1 MSVFGYV
8 KPDIPEL
15 KVKDNELYKATY
27 CGLCKAMGKCTG
39 CMSRLTLNYDFVF
52 LALVRMVLENV
63 KGNVRMR
70 RCMLHPLKKRPVLD
84 ANNSLEYS
92 SKASAI
98 LTRLKLKD
106 NINDSHGFSR
116 LKAKIAATVSL
127 FFKKTDKNLLSLEE
141 KVGECI
147 DKLSAYEKENGDS
160 VDAAADIFGE
170 LLAEVASFG
179 LDGANYRI
187 AYDIGRH
194 LGRWI
199 YVIDACDDFSDDIK
213 NNSFNPIVNAFGKD
227 ITKDTAKTMKCALC
241 LELEAMSKSVELI
254 DFSSHNDVER
264 IVKNV
269 IYDGMKNETE
279 KIISKMMPKE

>member
-1 MSVFGYV
+1 MFGYV

-27 CGLCKAMGKCTG
+27 CGLCKTMGKCTG
-39 CMSRLTLNYDFVF
+39 CVSRLTLNYDFVF
-52 LALVRMVLENV
+52 LALLRMVLENL

-84 ANNSLEYS
+84 RNASLEYS
-92 SKASAI
+92 SGASAI
-98 LTRLKLKD
+98 LTKLKLKD

-116 LKAKIAATVSL
+116 LKAKTAATVSL
-127 FFKKTDKNLLSLEE
+127 FFKKTDKNLTLLEK

-160 VDAAADIFGE
+160 ADAAADIFGE

-179 LDGANYRI
+179 LEEANYRI
-187 AYDIGRH
+187 AYDTGRH

-199 YVIDACDDFSDDIK
+199 YITDACDDFKDDIK
-213 NNSFNPIVNAFGKD
+213 NRSFNPIVNAFGKE
-227 ITKDTAKTMKCALC
+227 ITKDTVETLRCALM

-254 DFSSHNDVER
+254 DFSSHRDVER

-269 IYDGMKNETE
+269 TYDGMRLETE
-279 KIISKMMPKE
+279 RILSKMV

>member
-27 CGLCKAMGKCTG
+27 CGLCKTMGKCTG
-39 CMSRLTLNYDFVF
+39 CISRLTLNYDFVF
-52 LALVRMVLENV
+52 LALVRRVLENV

-84 ANNSLEYS
+84 QNDSLEYS
-92 SKASAI
+92 SKTSAI
-98 LTRLKLKD
+98 LTKLKLKD

-127 FFKKTDKNLLSLEE
+127 FFKKTDESLVPLEK

-147 DKLSAYEKENGDS
+147 DKLSSYEKENGDS
-160 VDAAADIFGE
+160 VDTAADIFGE
-170 LLAEVASFG
+170 LLAEVSSFG

-199 YVIDACDDFSDDIK
+199 YVIDACDDFSNDIK
-213 NNSFNPIVNAFGKD
+213 NSSFNPIVNAFGKE
-227 ITKDTAKTMKCALC
+227 ITKDTAETMKCALC

-264 IVKNV
+264 IIKNV

>member
-1 MSVFGYV
+1 MFGYV

-27 CGLCKAMGKCTG
+27 CGLCKTMGKCTG

-84 ANNSLEYS
+84 TNVSLEYS
-92 SKASAI
+92 SKTSAI
-98 LTRLKLKD
+98 LTKLKFKD

-127 FFKKTDKNLLSLEE
+127 LFKKTDESLAPLEK

-147 DKLSAYEKENGDS
+147 DKLSVYEKENGDS
-160 VDAAADIFGE
+160 VDTAADIFGE
-170 LLAEVASFG
+170 LLAEVSSFG

-199 YVIDACDDFSDDIK
+199 YVIDACDDFSNDIK
-213 NNSFNPIVNAFGKD
+213 NSSFNPIVNAFGKE
-227 ITKDTAKTMKCALC
+227 ITEDTAETMKCALC

-254 DFSSHNDVER
+254 DFSLHNDVER